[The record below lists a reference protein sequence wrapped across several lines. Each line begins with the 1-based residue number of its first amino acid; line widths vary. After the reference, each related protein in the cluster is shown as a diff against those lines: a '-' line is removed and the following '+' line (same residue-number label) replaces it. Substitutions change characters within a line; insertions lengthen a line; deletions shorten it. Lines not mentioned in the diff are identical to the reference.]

1 MADEEVMLEI
11 QALPDLLGCPPA
23 RASPEMV
30 ADVSVTRQHV
40 TAHTVQEAVKRV
52 PDVLG
57 STPARKDGD
66 GSEREEFHPADHG
79 QVGMT
84 RGQQALHMARQ
95 RMQISRTDAEINQVV
110 NTLALALGA
119 TRPEDATLKALFAV
133 LVHLNR
139 PEMSEREV
147 CASTGASF
155 GNFKR
160 WRRRVL
166 NA

>member
-1 MADEEVMLEI
+1 
-11 QALPDLLGCPPA
+11 
-23 RASPEMV
+23 
-30 ADVSVTRQHV
+30 
-40 TAHTVQEAVKRV
+40 
-52 PDVLG
+52 
-57 STPARKDGD
+57 
-66 GSEREEFHPADHG
+66 
-79 QVGMT
+79 
-84 RGQQALHMARQ
+84 MARQ
-95 RMQISRTDAEINQVV
+95 RMQISRAPTLTEINQVV

>member
-1 MADEEVMLEI
+1 MELETFLADEDVVLGSDLDMQSLQEGAGAQSGGPALTAPALGLEEDFEPTAAELAAFLADEEVMLEI
-11 QALPDLLGCPPA
+11 QALPDLLGSPPA

-66 GSEREEFHPADHG
+66 GSEREEVHPADHG

-95 RMQISRTDAEINQVV
+95 RMLIAGAKRAV
-110 NTLALALGA
+110 TL
-119 TRPEDATLKALFAV
+119 E
-133 LVHLNR
+133 
-139 PEMSEREV
+139 
-147 CASTGASF
+147 
-155 GNFKR
+155 
-160 WRRRVL
+160 
-166 NA
+166 